1 MELNSQL
8 RVKFPENRKCG
19 GKKVGIMAHD
29 SENDH
34 VLRQIDE
41 NLKRVY
47 QQRVEEEL
55 PDRFKDLIAKLKDQ
69 DRKDS
74 NA

>member
-1 MELNSQL
+1 
-8 RVKFPENRKCG
+8 
-19 GKKVGIMAHD
+19 MAHD